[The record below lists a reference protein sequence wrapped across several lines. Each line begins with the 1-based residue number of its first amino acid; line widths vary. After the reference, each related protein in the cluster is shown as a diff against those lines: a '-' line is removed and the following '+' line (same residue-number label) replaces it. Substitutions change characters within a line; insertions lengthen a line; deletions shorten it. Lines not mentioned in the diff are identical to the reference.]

1 MRNPGASVLARH
13 AISGRWRDE
22 SLPGKLEEA
31 ETAVTGPLRFPIAMR
46 ADAIRAEIIR
56 MLHQA
61 PFRPFVLSMEN
72 GDRVTIGHPE
82 NIAFDPEGESPD
94 FYVISGRVRLFGTFD
109 AVSSV
114 ATADSVEHLA

>member
-1 MRNPGASVLARH
+1 
-13 AISGRWRDE
+13 
-22 SLPGKLEEA
+22 
-31 ETAVTGPLRFPIAMR
+31 MR
-46 ADAIRAEIIR
+46 ADAIRTEVVR
-56 MLHQA
+56 MLHQV

-94 FYVISGRVRLFGTFD
+94 FYVISGRIRFFGTFD